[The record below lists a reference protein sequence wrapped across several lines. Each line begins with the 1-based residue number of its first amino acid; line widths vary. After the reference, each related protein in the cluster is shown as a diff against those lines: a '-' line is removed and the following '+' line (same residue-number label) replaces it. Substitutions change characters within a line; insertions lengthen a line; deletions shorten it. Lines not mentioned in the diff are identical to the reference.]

1 MRRIAV
7 IGLFIF
13 MLVFAFAG
21 TALAG
26 SNTKGASG
34 ITLSY
39 PDDMVACQPSFPIS
53 TTGIPGTFSARY
65 NIFEVKDSSLVQIGS
80 GNVNGNLNINFTP
93 QALEPGTTK
102 TYAVFIAVFNA
113 DGVLKLKLS
122 GKWNVTCEE
131 APPPPPP
138 QGGEGCTPGYWRQEH
153 HFDSWVPTGYTPQ
166 DSYNAVFGVNG
177 AYATLLNAVW
187 ATGGREGALA
197 RHAVAALLNASHPD
211 VSYEYT
217 VAEVLA
223 GVQAAYASGDFE
235 PSKDA
240 LDAANN
246 AGYPLD

>member
-26 SNTKGASG
+26 STTKGASG
-34 ITLSY
+34 ITLLY

-65 NIFEVKDSSLVQIGS
+65 NIFEVKDSRLMQIGS

-93 QALEPGTTK
+93 QALESGTTK

-131 APPPPPP
+131 ALPPP
-138 QGGEGCTPGYWRQEH
+138 
-153 HFDSWVPTGYTPQ
+153 S
-166 DSYNAVFGVNG
+166 
-177 AYATLLNAVW
+177 
-187 ATGGREGALA
+187 
-197 RHAVAALLNASHPD
+197 
-211 VSYEYT
+211 
-217 VAEVLA
+217 
-223 GVQAAYASGDFE
+223 
-235 PSKDA
+235 
-240 LDAANN
+240 
-246 AGYPLD
+246 